1 MPGGTV
7 SEGVGI
13 PSLDD
18 DRTSCLATGAGK
30 TGAGKKVGFANVLA
44 AVRMVAA
51 GLPGLLSLRPL
62 RPLWRVFRCGGP

>member
-1 MPGGTV
+1 DILRNTMYRMPDGTV

-13 PSLDD
+13 PSLDY
-18 DRTSCLATGAGK
+18 DRTSCLA

-44 AVRMVAA
+44 AVRMVAV

-62 RPLWRVFRCGGP
+62 